1 MVPGGRT
8 DRVDRGR
15 AGPTRGEHLDAALPP
30 RVPSGQM
37 GPRSAS
43 LSPFFWGG
51 GFLSISRR
59 PTSSWP
65 SRLIHVSTDA
75 AHVATCGADGD
86 AGVRDGQGE
95 LLRRRPAV
103 EGVGAPVPAARRR
116 AGRPEPERRRS
127 GSSSR

>member
-51 GFLSISRR
+51 GVSFYISEANVKLAFPFDPRV
-59 PTSSWP
+59 
-65 SRLIHVSTDA
+65 H
-75 AHVATCGADGD
+75 
-86 AGVRDGQGE
+86 
-95 LLRRRPAV
+95 
-103 EGVGAPVPAARRR
+103 
-116 AGRPEPERRRS
+116 
-127 GSSSR
+127 